1 MNNQVMLEALE
12 AQLSVKQSQV
22 DKYREEVYSP
32 QLQELKKNTVDR
44 LNSTLCPDRYL
55 IKAVDI
61 HSESLA
67 ISTNERDRYGS
78 TIRFET
84 RGWNDENR
92 TYRFVWYS
100 GEATTEEG
108 GGDRDYGILV
118 GRISEKF
125 DEMLIL
131 VKDNVLPTYRKL
143 EKDLDA
149 VNSSVNELERSIR
162 QLKQNIE
169 LEAKKE
175 YYKPGFHLKLKE
187 YKTLD
192 WVDIA
197 DGSDERMLVSQPGV
211 IKMVVGRSKYDNEW
225 VREFKVI
232 KKKGYKYELEVV
244 TNYTD
249 GKTKTVEVTEMRME
263 EFVDSVYHWET
274 IEADKKTKR
283 AEERFAEI
291 EASKNSTTL
300 PSL

>member
-1 MNNQVMLEALE
+1 
-12 AQLSVKQSQV
+12 
-22 DKYREEVYSP
+22 
-32 QLQELKKNTVDR
+32 
-44 LNSTLCPDRYL
+44 
-55 IKAVDI
+55 
-61 HSESLA
+61 
-67 ISTNERDRYGS
+67 
-78 TIRFET
+78 
-84 RGWNDENR
+84 
-92 TYRFVWYS
+92 
-100 GEATTEEG
+100 
-108 GGDRDYGILV
+108 
-118 GRISEKF
+118 
-125 DEMLIL
+125 
-131 VKDNVLPTYRKL
+131 LPEYRKIEDALKVVGGSIRDL
-143 EKDLDA
+143 ET
-149 VNSSVNELERSIR
+149 SIR
-162 QLKQNIE
+162 QLKENIDSDN
-169 LEAKKE
+169 KSH

-192 WVDIA
+192 W
-197 DGSDERMLVSQPGV
+197 SDNNEDRVLVSQAGT
-211 IKMVVGRSKYDNEW
+211 IKLVVGRSKYDNEW

>member
-12 AQLSVKQSQV
+12 AQLSVKQNEA
-22 DKYREEVYSP
+22 DKYHEEVYTP
-32 QLQELKKNTVDR
+32 QLQDLKNR
-44 LNSTLCPDRYL
+44 AIEMLNSTLCPDLNL
-55 IKAVDI
+55 IKRVEI
-61 HSESLA
+61 QSESMNIC
-67 ISTNERDRYGS
+67 ISEKNTFGNS
-78 TIRFET
+78 INFST
-84 RGWNDENR
+84 RGWNDDNR
-92 TYRFVWYS
+92 QYEFSWYS
-100 GEATTEEG
+100 GDASTNMNDN
-108 GGDRDYGILV
+108 DRDYGILI

-125 DEMLIL
+125 DSALELVRDVIL
-131 VKDNVLPTYRKL
+131 PEYREINSAL
-143 EKDLDA
+143 ETINISARDLGIT
-149 VNSSVNELERSIR
+149 IR
-162 QLKQNIE
+162 QLKDTIDKDN
-169 LEAKKE
+169 KSY

-249 GKTKTVEVTEMRME
+249 GKTKIVEVTEMRME
-263 EFVDSVYHWET
+263 EFVNSVYHWET

>member
-67 ISTNERDRYGS
+67 ISINEKERYGS

-92 TYRFVWYS
+92 SYRFVWYS
-100 GEATTEEG
+100 GEVTTGEG
-108 GGDRDYGILV
+108 CDRDYGILV

-125 DEMLIL
+125 DQTLSI
-131 VKDNVLPTYRKL
+131 VKDNVLPAYRKL
-143 EKDLDA
+143 EKDLEA
-149 VNSSVNELERSIR
+149 VNSSLNELERSIR

-169 LEAKKE
+169 LESKAH

-187 YKTLD
+187 FKILD
-192 WVDIA
+192 WVSA
-197 DGSDERMLVSQPGV
+197 DHGNSDERILVSQPGS
-211 IKMVVGRSKYDNEW
+211 IKLIVGRSKYDNEW

-244 TNYTD
+244 TNWTD
-249 GKTKTVEVTEMRME
+249 GKTKSVEVTEMRMQ
-263 EFVDSVYHWET
+263 EFVDSVYYWET
-274 IEADKKTKR
+274 VDADKRTKR
-283 AEERFAEI
+283 AEERLAEI

-300 PSL
+300 PTL

>member
-12 AQLSVKQSQV
+12 AQLSVKQNEA
-22 DKYREEVYSP
+22 DKYHEEVYTP
-32 QLQELKKNTVDR
+32 QLQDLKNR
-44 LNSTLCPDRYL
+44 AIEMLNSTLCPDLNL
-55 IKAVDI
+55 IKRVEI
-61 HSESLA
+61 QSESMNIC
-67 ISTNERDRYGS
+67 ISEKNTFGNS
-78 TIRFET
+78 INFST
-84 RGWNDENR
+84 RGWNDDNR
-92 TYRFVWYS
+92 TYRFVWYN

-192 WVDIA
+192 WVDIK

-249 GKTKTVEVTEMRME
+249 GKTKIVEVTEMRME
-263 EFVDSVYHWET
+263 EFVNSVYHWET